1 MKFCNKCYW
10 NNHQVKII
18 SKMYEFSLKS
28 RCLALSY
35 ILKLSSFIVKISV
48 FESLNPHE
56 QFIIWWN
63 LVLGLDSIIK
73 IDSGYSAVGIDLNSL
88 TMNVFGAER
97 LFAILF
103 QVKNYFIPAI
113 VKLQGHGT
121 FERLYPCDWLIVRR
135 YEASFDIFIVQ
146 DCHFKPE
153 VLVKLSK
160 RRIYVFDQEDEDG
173 HLDF

>member
-1 MKFCNKCYW
+1 MSCSFLYFEA
-10 NNHQVKII
+10 V
-18 SKMYEFSLKS
+18 
-28 RCLALSY
+28 
-35 ILKLSSFIVKISV
+35 FIVKISV

-56 QFIIWWN
+56 QFIVWWN

-113 VKLQGHGT
+113 VKFQGHGT
-121 FERLYPCDWLIVRR
+121 FERLYPCDRLIVRR

-146 DCHFKPE
+146 NCHLEPE
-153 VLVKLSK
+153 VLVKLN
-160 RRIYVFDQEDEDG
+160 
-173 HLDF
+173 